1 MSPDTEIAP
10 TVRLECAAVGRVR
23 AHEYQVSS
31 EAAIRAAEANVS
43 VQPEADLASRVA
55 VLQRLLPVMSLP
67 MSSRSGTHS
76 GHSCACDISDP
87 VADFKVLLTWANSA

>member
-43 VQPEADLASRVA
+43 VQPKPVLAWRAATPQRLASVAAAGRTQGKRRRADVRLGGRPWPARQLYKVKQPRVA
-55 VLQRLLPVMSLP
+55 T
-67 MSSRSGTHS
+67 G
-76 GHSCACDISDP
+76 
-87 VADFKVLLTWANSA
+87 